1 MDSDDVLEFFLRTG
15 HIPIDRGGPFDI
27 TLPAQ
32 TSVDFDDVRGMMLG
46 LAIGDALGAPSEGI
60 NPKTRREKYGDIET
74 YQPNRDDR
82 RRVGIPTDDSQLA
95 FWTLEQMLA
104 NDGFDPDAVAE
115 RLCEGQIYGIGSST
129 RRFIGNYKD
138 DDQAWFVAGVDS
150 AGNGALMRIPPML
163 VPHVSRQTTLWAD
176 TALSAMITHRN
187 SSSIAASLAFVRI
200 LWQLLHWSDAPR
212 TTWWVEEFVAMA
224 RDVER
229 DGSLTTKRG
238 ASLDF
243 EGPLWEF
250 VDRHVKPAYRDDQ
263 TVQEISNYWHSGAYL
278 LETVPV
284 ALYILMCHARDPEEA
299 IVRAVTDTYDNDT
312 IGAIVGAAVGALHG
326 VDALPDRWTENLTGR
341 TRADDDDRM
350 FDLLDEAEDKWGE

>member
-1 MDSDDVLEFFLRTG
+1 MDTDEILDFFCRTD
-15 HIPIDRGGPFDI
+15 HIPIDRGGSFEMA
-27 TLPAQ
+27 LPAQ
-32 TSVDFDDVRGMMLG
+32 PSVDFDDVRGMMLG

-60 NPKTRREKYGDIET
+60 NPKTRREKYGDIRA
-74 YQPNRDDR
+74 YQPNRQDE

-104 NDGFDPDAVAE
+104 DDGFEPDAVAQ
-115 RLCEGQIYGIGSST
+115 RFCEGQIYGIGSST

-187 SSSIAASLAFVRI
+187 STSIAASLSFVRI
-200 LWQLLHWSDAPR
+200 LWQLLHWSNAPK
-212 TTWWVEEFVAMA
+212 TTWWVDEFVAGA
-224 RDVER
+224 RGVER
-229 DGSLTTKRG
+229 DVSLTTRRG
-238 ASLDF
+238 VSLDF
-243 EGPLWEF
+243 EGSLWQF
-250 VDRHVKPAYRDDQ
+250 VDEYVKPAYDDDR
-263 TVQEISNYWHSGAYL
+263 TVKEVSEYWHSGAYL

-299 IVRAVTDTYDNDT
+299 ILRAVRDTYDNDT

-326 VDALPDRWTENLTGR
+326 VDAFPDRWTENLTGR
-341 TRADDDDRM
+341 TRADDDGRM
-350 FDLLDEAEDKWGE
+350 FELLDEAEAKWGE